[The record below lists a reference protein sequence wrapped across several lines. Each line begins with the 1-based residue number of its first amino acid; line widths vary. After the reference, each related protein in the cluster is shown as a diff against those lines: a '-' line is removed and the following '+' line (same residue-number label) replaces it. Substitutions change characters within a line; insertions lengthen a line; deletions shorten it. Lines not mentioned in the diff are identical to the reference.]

1 MYSYRSTAKGK
12 TAKTSINRG
21 YHGGEAPR
29 DPNVN
34 LTTDTNPVPPETTTD
49 ILSKGEIMN
58 QSTYILK
65 FQLSLQSRF
74 GRRTT
79 YVGQEVD
86 DIISFAVVTLMEK
99 VAHVMAVYPD
109 PAAYAGM
116 RFSSVAH
123 DFRRRQMAQRGE
135 GARGERKWVSAS
147 DEQTWSQLE
156 GIAYGGEYEV
166 AEHMDNMRLVKEV
179 MEILPIEQQRIVYL
193 HGVRGLNVTEIA
205 KVVGKSRE
213 TVSRAL
219 SAARRNADKTFG
231 PAA

>member
-1 MYSYRSTAKGK
+1 MK
-12 TAKTSINRG
+12 RG
-21 YHGGEAPR
+21 YHGGAASR

-34 LTTDTNPVPPETTTD
+34 LTTEAKPVPPAATTD

-65 FQLSLQSRF
+65 FQSSLQSRF
-74 GRRTT
+74 GSRTT
-79 YVGQEVD
+79 YMGQDVD
-86 DIISFAVVTLMEK
+86 DIISFAVVTLMGK
-99 VAHVMAVYPD
+99 IAKVMATYPN
-109 PAAYAGM
+109 PVAYAGM

-123 DFRRRQMAQRGE
+123 DFRRRQMAQRGD

-156 GIAYGGEYEV
+156 CIAFGRECEV
-166 AEHMDNMRLVKEV
+166 AECMDNMQLIKEV
-179 MEILPIEQQRIVYL
+179 MQILPIEQQRIVYL
-193 HGVRGLNVTEIA
+193 HGVRGLTVTEIA
-205 KVVGKSRE
+205 KIMGKSRE

-219 SAARRNADKTFG
+219 NAARRNADRTFG

>member
-1 MYSYRSTAKGK
+1 MK
-12 TAKTSINRG
+12 RG
-21 YHGGEAPR
+21 YHGGAASR

-34 LTTDTNPVPPETTTD
+34 LTTEANPLPPAATTD

-65 FQLSLQSRF
+65 FQSSLQSRF
-74 GRRTT
+74 GSRTT
-79 YVGQEVD
+79 YMGQDVD
-86 DIISFAVVTLMEK
+86 DIISFAVVTLMGK
-99 VAHVMAVYPD
+99 IAKVMAAYPD
-109 PAAYAGM
+109 PVAYAGM

-135 GARGERKWVSAS
+135 GARGERKLLSAS

-156 GIAYGGEYEV
+156 GIAYSAECDV
-166 AEHMDNMRLVKEV
+166 AERMDHMQLINEV
-179 MEILPIEQQRIVYL
+179 MQILPIDQQRIVYL
-193 HGVRGLNVTEIA
+193 HGVRGLTVTEIA
-205 KVVGKSRE
+205 KIIGKSRE

-219 SAARRNADKTFG
+219 NAARRNADRTFG

>member
-1 MYSYRSTAKGK
+1 MLKGNN
-12 TAKTSINRG
+12 AKTSINRG
-21 YHGGEAPR
+21 YHGGAASR

-34 LTTDTNPVPPETTTD
+34 LTTEAKPVPPAATTD

-58 QSTYILK
+58 QNTYILK
-65 FQLSLQSRF
+65 FRLSLESRF

-79 YVGQEVD
+79 YMGQDVD
-86 DIISFAVVTLMEK
+86 DIISYAVVTLIEK
-99 VAHVMAVYPD
+99 VTHVMASYPD

-147 DEQTWSQLE
+147 DEQTWSQIE
-156 GIAYGGEYEV
+156 GIAYDAECDV
-166 AEHMDNMRLVKEV
+166 AERMDNVKLIKEV
-179 MEILPIEQQRIVYL
+179 MEILPAEQQRIVHL
-193 HGVRGLNVTEIA
+193 HGAGLNVTEIA
-205 KVVGKSRE
+205 KVLGRNRA

-219 SAARRNADKTFG
+219 SAARRNANKTYG

>member
-1 MYSYRSTAKGK
+1 MSSDISTTKGN

-21 YHGGEAPR
+21 YHGGAVPR

-34 LTTDTNPVPPETTTD
+34 LTTEAKPVPPAATTD
-49 ILSKGEIMN
+49 ILSKGETMN

-65 FQLSLQSRF
+65 FQASLQNRF

-79 YVGQEVD
+79 YLGQEVD
-86 DIISFAVVTLMEK
+86 DIISYAVVTLMGK
-99 VAHVMAVYPD
+99 IAKVMAVYPD

-135 GARGERKWVSAS
+135 GARGERKLVSAS
-147 DEQTWSQLE
+147 DEQTWSHLE
-156 GIAYGGEYEV
+156 GIAYGGEYDV
-166 AEHMDNMRLVKEV
+166 ADHMDNMRLVKEV
-179 MEILPIEQQRIVYL
+179 MEILPIDQQRIVYL
-193 HGVRGLNVTEIA
+193 HGVRGLTVTEIA
-205 KVVGKSRE
+205 KIMGKSRE

-219 SAARRNADKTFG
+219 NAARRNADRTFG

>member
-1 MYSYRSTAKGK
+1 MTRTKGN
-12 TAKTSINRG
+12 TAKTSINKG
-21 YHGGEAPR
+21 YHGGAVPR

-34 LTTDTNPVPPETTTD
+34 LTTETNPLPPAATTD

-58 QSTYILK
+58 ESTYILK
-65 FQLSLQSRF
+65 FRLSLESRF

-79 YVGQEVD
+79 YIGQDVD

-99 VAHVMAVYPD
+99 VAHVMVSYPD

-147 DEQTWSQLE
+147 DEQTWTQLE
-156 GIAYGGEYEV
+156 GIAYGGEYDV
-166 AEHMDNMRLVKEV
+166 ADHMDNMRLVKKV
-179 MEILPIEQQRIVYL
+179 MEILPIEQQRILYL

-219 SAARRNADKTFG
+219 SAARRDVNKTYG

>member
-1 MYSYRSTAKGK
+1 MYSYRSTAKGNN
-12 TAKTSINRG
+12 AKTSINRG

-166 AEHMDNMRLVKEV
+166 ADHMDNMQLVKDV
-179 MEILPIEQQRIVYL
+179 MEILPVEQQRMVYL
-193 HGVRGLNVTEIA
+193 RGVRGLTDTEIA
-205 KVVGKSRE
+205 KITGKRRE
-213 TVSRAL
+213 TVNRAL

>member
-1 MYSYRSTAKGK
+1 MSWDITTAKGN
-12 TAKTSINRG
+12 TAKTSINGG
-21 YHGGEAPR
+21 YHGEVVPI

-34 LTTDTNPVPPETTTD
+34 LTTEAKPVPPAATTD

-58 QSTYILK
+58 QNTYILK
-65 FQLSLQSRF
+65 FRLSLESRF

-79 YVGQEVD
+79 YVGQDVD
-86 DIISFAVVTLMEK
+86 DIISYAVVTLMEK

-116 RFSSVAH
+116 RYSSVAH

-147 DEQTWSQLE
+147 DEQTWSQIE
-156 GIAYGGEYEV
+156 GIAYDAECDV
-166 AEHMDNMRLVKEV
+166 AERMDNVKLIKEV
-179 MEILPIEQQRIVYL
+179 MEILPAEQQRIVHL
-193 HGVRGLNVTEIA
+193 HGAGLNVTEIA
-205 KVVGKSRE
+205 KVLGRNRA

-219 SAARRNADKTFG
+219 SAARRNANKTYG

>member
-1 MYSYRSTAKGK
+1 MSSDISTTKGN

-21 YHGGEAPR
+21 YHGGAVPR

-34 LTTDTNPVPPETTTD
+34 LTTEANPLPPAATTD
-49 ILSKGEIMN
+49 ILSKGETMN

-65 FQLSLQSRF
+65 FQASLQNRF

-79 YVGQEVD
+79 YLGQEVD
-86 DIISFAVVTLMEK
+86 DIISYAVVTLMGK
-99 VAHVMAVYPD
+99 IAKVMAVYPD

-135 GARGERKWVSAS
+135 GARGERKLVSAS
-147 DEQTWSQLE
+147 DEQTWSHLE
-156 GIAYGGEYEV
+156 GIAYGGEYDV
-166 AEHMDNMRLVKEV
+166 ADHMDNMRLVKEV
-179 MEILPIEQQRIVYL
+179 MEILPIDQQRIVYL
-193 HGVRGLNVTEIA
+193 HGVRGLTVTEIA
-205 KVVGKSRE
+205 KIMSKSRE

-219 SAARRNADKTFG
+219 NAARRNADRTFG

>member
-1 MYSYRSTAKGK
+1 M
-12 TAKTSINRG
+12 NRG
-21 YHGGEAPR
+21 YHGEAVPR

-34 LTTDTNPVPPETTTD
+34 LTTEANPIPPAATTD

-58 QSTYILK
+58 QNTYILK
-65 FQLSLQSRF
+65 FRLSLESRF

-79 YVGQEVD
+79 YMGQDVD
-86 DIISFAVVTLMEK
+86 DIISYAVVTLMEK
-99 VAHVMAVYPD
+99 VSRVMASYPD

-116 RFSSVAH
+116 RYSSVAH

-147 DEQTWSQLE
+147 DEQTWSQIE
-156 GIAYGGEYEV
+156 GIAYDAECDV
-166 AEHMDNMRLVKEV
+166 AERMDNKKRIEEV
-179 MEILPIEQQRIVYL
+179 MEILPIDQQRIVNL
-193 HGVRGLNVTEIA
+193 HGEGFNVTEIA
-205 KVVGKSRE
+205 KVLGRNRA

-219 SAARRNADKTFG
+219 SAARRNANKTFS

>member
-1 MYSYRSTAKGK
+1 
-12 TAKTSINRG
+12 
-21 YHGGEAPR
+21 
-29 DPNVN
+29 
-34 LTTDTNPVPPETTTD
+34 
-49 ILSKGEIMN
+49 MN

-65 FQLSLQSRF
+65 FQLTLQGRF

-79 YVGQEVD
+79 YLGQEVD
-86 DIISFAVVTLMEK
+86 DIISYAVVTLMGK
-99 VAHVMAVYPD
+99 IAHVMAFYPD

-147 DEQTWSQLE
+147 DDQTWSQLE
-156 GIAYGGEYEV
+156 GIAYCGEFDV

-179 MEILPIEQQRIVYL
+179 MEILPVEQQRIVYL

-219 SAARRNADKTFG
+219 SAARRNVDKTFG

>member
-1 MYSYRSTAKGK
+1 
-12 TAKTSINRG
+12 
-21 YHGGEAPR
+21 
-29 DPNVN
+29 
-34 LTTDTNPVPPETTTD
+34 LTTEAKPVPPAATTD

-58 QSTYILK
+58 QNTYILK
-65 FQLSLQSRF
+65 FRLSLENRF

-79 YVGQEVD
+79 YVGQDVD
-86 DIISFAVVTLMEK
+86 DIISYAVVTLMEK

-147 DEQTWSQLE
+147 DEQTWSQIE
-156 GIAYGGEYEV
+156 GIAHDAECDV
-166 AEHMDNMRLVKEV
+166 AERMDNVKLIKEV
-179 MEILPIEQQRIVYL
+179 MEILPAEQQRIVHL
-193 HGVRGLNVTEIA
+193 HGAGLNVTEIA
-205 KVVGKSRE
+205 KVLGRNRA

-219 SAARRNADKTFG
+219 SAARRNANKTYG

>member
-1 MYSYRSTAKGK
+1 MYSYRSTAKGNN
-12 TAKTSINRG
+12 AKTSINRG

-116 RFSSVAH
+116 RYSSVAH

-147 DEQTWSQLE
+147 DEQTWSQIE
-156 GIAYGGEYEV
+156 GIAYDAECDV
-166 AEHMDNMRLVKEV
+166 AERMDNVKLIKEV
-179 MEILPIEQQRIVYL
+179 MEILPAEQQRIVHL
-193 HGVRGLNVTEIA
+193 HGAGLNVTEIA
-205 KVVGKSRE
+205 KVLGRNRA

-219 SAARRNADKTFG
+219 SAARRNANKTYG

>member
-1 MYSYRSTAKGK
+1 MLKGNN
-12 TAKTSINRG
+12 AKTSINRG
-21 YHGGEAPR
+21 YHGGAASR

-34 LTTDTNPVPPETTTD
+34 LTTEAKPVPPAATTD
-49 ILSKGEIMN
+49 ILSKGETMN

-65 FQLSLQSRF
+65 FQASLQNRF

-79 YVGQEVD
+79 YLGQEVD
-86 DIISFAVVTLMEK
+86 DIISYAVVTLMGK
-99 VAHVMAVYPD
+99 IAKVMAVYPD

-135 GARGERKWVSAS
+135 GARGERKLVSAS
-147 DEQTWSQLE
+147 DEQTWSYLE
-156 GIAYGGEYEV
+156 GIAYGGEYDV
-166 AEHMDNMRLVKEV
+166 ADHMDNMRLVKEV
-179 MEILPIEQQRIVYL
+179 MEILPIDQQRIVYL
-193 HGVRGLNVTEIA
+193 HGVRGLTVPEIA
-205 KVVGKSRE
+205 KIMSKSRE

-219 SAARRNADKTFG
+219 NAARRNADRTFG

>member
-1 MYSYRSTAKGK
+1 
-12 TAKTSINRG
+12 
-21 YHGGEAPR
+21 
-29 DPNVN
+29 
-34 LTTDTNPVPPETTTD
+34 
-49 ILSKGEIMN
+49 
-58 QSTYILK
+58 
-65 FQLSLQSRF
+65 
-74 GRRTT
+74 
-79 YVGQEVD
+79 
-86 DIISFAVVTLMEK
+86 
-99 VAHVMAVYPD
+99 
-109 PAAYAGM
+109 
-116 RFSSVAH
+116 
-123 DFRRRQMAQRGE
+123 MAQRGE

-179 MEILPIEQQRIVYL
+179 MEILPIEQQRIVFL

-219 SAARRNADKTFG
+219 SAARRNVDKTFG